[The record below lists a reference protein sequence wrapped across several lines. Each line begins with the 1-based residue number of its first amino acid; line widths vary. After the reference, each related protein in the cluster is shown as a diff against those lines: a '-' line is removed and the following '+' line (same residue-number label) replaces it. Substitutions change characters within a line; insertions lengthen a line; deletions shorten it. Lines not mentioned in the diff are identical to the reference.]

1 MSKTIL
7 YIFLGGGLGS
17 VLRYLFSILIQNTKH
32 GFPFAT
38 FLVNVLGSFLIGILL
53 AYFQKNNIENNPLT
67 SFLVIGFCGGFTTFS
82 TFSKESILLFQQQQ
96 YSMFLIYVFASILIC
111 FLATF
116 IGFLAFK
123 N

>member
-1 MSKTIL
+1 MNQVLLVGLGGAFGSIL
-7 YIFLGGGLGS
+7 RYAISIFLPS
-17 VLRYLFSILIQNTKH
+17 AKT

-53 AYFQKNNIENNPLT
+53 AYFQKNNIENNALN

-116 IGFLAFK
+116 AGFFVFK